1 VKVGADKDQA
11 KLPKIYYVNWF
22 RKNDAGKFVWPGFGE
37 NSRVLKWIVE
47 RLDGTAE
54 GVETPIGVLPTK
66 ESLDTEGLELSD
78 ADLDFLLTVDKGA
91 WREEAAL
98 VPDHFNTF
106 GDHTPKEL
114 WDEHQALVER
124 LG

>member
-1 VKVGADKDQA
+1 M
-11 KLPKIYYVNWF
+11 
-22 RKNDAGKFVWPGFGE
+22 
-37 NSRVLKWIVE
+37 
-47 RLDGTAE
+47 
-54 GVETPIGVLPTK
+54 LPTK